1 MKKSIKISIVLVM
14 VASSFIGKAQQAP
27 MFTHYMYNT
36 IAVNPA
42 YAGSRDALT
51 LTGLH
56 RSQWVGFKGAPTTQT
71 LSLHGPLKNEH
82 IGLGASILND
92 KIGAVNN
99 TSAFFDFSYIMK
111 VSKKSKLALG
121 LSAGANMMQARYS
134 SVEINTQSDPVF
146 QSDINNKLT
155 PNFGFGAYYYRE
167 KFYAGVSTPNILE
180 NTYTSVKL
188 ENGTSLSAKE
198 QRHYFLIVGALFNL
212 AENLA
217 FKPTSLVKVTTNAPV
232 EADFTASFVI
242 MKKLLVG
249 AMYRTGDSFG
259 GLVGVDITKQ
269 FHIGYSY
276 DWSFGVK
283 TPVYNQGSHEI
294 VLRYDFLLF
303 DKKQVHSPRNF

>member
-1 MKKSIKISIVLVM
+1 MKNLNKISIVLVI
-14 VASSFIGKAQQAP
+14 VATSIMGKAQQAP

-36 IAVNPA
+36 LAVNPA

-56 RSQWVGFKGAPTTQT
+56 RSQWVGFGGAPTTQT
-71 LSLHGPLKNEH
+71 LTLHGPLKNEH

-92 KIGAVNN
+92 KIGVVNN

-111 VSKKSKLALG
+111 MSEKSKLALG

-134 SVEINTQSDPVF
+134 TVEINTQSDPVF
-146 QSDINNKLT
+146 QNDINNKLT

-167 KFYAGVSTPNILE
+167 QFYAGLSTPNILE

-188 ENGTSLSAKE
+188 ENGTTLSAKE
-198 QRHYFLIVGALFNL
+198 QRHYFLIIGALFNL
-212 AENLA
+212 GENLA
-217 FKPTSLVKVTTNAPV
+217 FKPTGLLKVTTDAPL
-232 EADFTASFVI
+232 EADFTASFVL
-242 MKKLLVG
+242 MKRLLLG

-276 DWSFGVK
+276 DWSFGIK
-283 TPVYNQGSHEI
+283 TPAYNQGSHEI
-294 VLRYDFLLF
+294 VMRYDFLLF